1 MYQPIVRGFGV
12 LLVVIPLVLPGCDFG
27 SQNEV
32 QDRIRERVENR
43 RQQWQDQ
50 DIEDYKLVYAQQ
62 VGDVRIDTVS
72 VFVTAGT
79 VDSINTTP
87 DVSED
92 ELLVGTVGSFFDLI
106 EARIGESDSQFS
118 AGFNNE
124 QGYPVEYTADFQ
136 DGRPSQT
143 VLTTALNDSL
153 GVSE

>member
-1 MYQPIVRGFGV
+1 MYESIIRGFGV

-32 QDRIRERVENR
+32 QERIRERVENR
-43 RQQWQDQ
+43 RQQWQAQ

-62 VGDVRIDTVS
+62 VGDVRIDSVT

-79 VDSINTTP
+79 VDSITTSA
-87 DVSED
+87 DVPED
-92 ELLVGTVGSFFDLI
+92 ELLVGTISAFFDLI
-106 EARIGESDSQFS
+106 EARIGERDSQFS

-124 QGYPVEYTADFQ
+124 RGYPVEYTADFR

-143 VLTTALNDSL
+143 VLTTALDDSL
-153 GVSE
+153 GGSD